1 MGRSSV
7 QLIYY
12 SIFQQ
17 LYYII
22 RGKYKNQI
30 STCANA
36 VLPNKLNRTYN
47 TALKQAIINYIKTSN
62 NPKQKM

>member
-12 SIFQQ
+12 IPTTNV
-17 LYYII
+17 I

-30 STCANA
+30 STFSSA
-36 VLPNKLNRTYN
+36 VLPNKLKSTYYD
-47 TALKQAIINYIKTSN
+47 TALQQAKINYIKT
-62 NPKQKM
+62 